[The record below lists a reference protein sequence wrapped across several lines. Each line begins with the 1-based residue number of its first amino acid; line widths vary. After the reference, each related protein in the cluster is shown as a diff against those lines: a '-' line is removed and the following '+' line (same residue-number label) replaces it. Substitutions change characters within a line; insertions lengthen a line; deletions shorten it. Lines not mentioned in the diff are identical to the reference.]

1 MVIRVL
7 FSLHVHKVQNVSHTI
22 TLACFGCFNLDGDL
36 DMSVVLSISDDDRV
50 SSLLTSRG
58 VVVLVT
64 RCGDCAVDLSTA
76 DAVDVDIFCRWDAVE
91 TKRVHVS
98 YGHRRSSNM
107 RKNEHDYFFVF
118 LSSPRKIFDV
128 SCEIDRLKCCNT
140 INNLKGVCFCAIWPC
155 IYVIVL
161 PSSSVKHCLTSQEC
175 CERATRALRALS
187 VNQYAALSP
196 PHDVASA
203 DSLCTSTLFL
213 FTIVVDPAL
222 ITLHRFN

>member
-1 MVIRVL
+1 MFQLGRWLGHECGFVHLGRWPRVVAIDVTRRRCL
-7 FSLHVHKVQNVSHTI
+7 GNEMRRLRCGLVDSWCCWCWHLLSLRRYRDKTSPCQLWS
-22 TLACFGCFNLDGDL
+22 
-36 DMSVVLSISDDDRV
+36 
-50 SSLLTSRG
+50 SSLIKHAKKWAWL
-58 VVVLVT
+58 
-64 RCGDCAVDLSTA
+64 
-76 DAVDVDIFCRWDAVE
+76 
-91 TKRVHVS
+91 
-98 YGHRRSSNM
+98 
-107 RKNEHDYFFVF
+107 FFVF